1 LTTATRVSSRWRA
14 SINMRMDIKYS
25 PGARSCR
32 QAAAGAIKV
41 GPG

>member
-1 LTTATRVSSRWRA
+1 
-14 SINMRMDIKYS
+14 MDIKYS